1 MDPAPLHG
9 LRDRLIDPADAAALS
24 VHGGVQAAVLVPL
37 YQAGDGPRAVF
48 TRRREDLRRHA
59 GEVSFPGGRRDDGD
73 PSLQATALREA
84 HEEIGLEPGAV
95 ELIGALAPVS
105 TFVTGYAVHPFVGLI
120 EPGHAW
126 TPSEAEVA
134 EVLELGLDEVA
145 AGYGRRR
152 LVRRG
157 VPIRT
162 DTYEVAGQLI
172 WGATARIVADLLS
185 RLRAGDD
192 A

>member
-1 MDPAPLHG
+1 MDPAPLDG
-9 LRDRLIDPADAAALS
+9 LRDRLIDPAEAAALS

-37 YQAGDGPRAVF
+37 YQTSDGPRAVF

-84 HEEIGLEPGAV
+84 HEEIGLAPGAV

-120 EPGHAW
+120 EPGQAW

>member
-1 MDPAPLHG
+1 MDPAPLDG
-9 LRDRLIDPADAAALS
+9 LRDRLIDPAEAAALS

-37 YQAGDGPRAVF
+37 YQTSDGPSAVF

-84 HEEIGLEPGAV
+84 HEEIGLAPGAV

-120 EPGHAW
+120 EPGQAW

-185 RLRAGDD
+185 RLRAGGD